1 MDSSRLPKKAVAHV
15 YDKEFSIEHL
25 INRVKHS
32 ELADLIILCTTRNSS
47 DDVLCE
53 IAESKKIKFFRGSE
67 KDKLERWNK
76 ACIKFDVL
84 FCHSGW

>member
-1 MDSSRLPKKAVAHV
+1 MNSQLKKQFLLQLGMDSSRLLKKAVAHV

-47 DDVLCE
+47 DDVL
-53 IAESKKIKFFRGSE
+53 
-67 KDKLERWNK
+67 
-76 ACIKFDVL
+76 
-84 FCHSGW
+84 